1 MDDQLAGRG
10 RVIREGT
17 QTRATLTV
25 IFAVPPDPKT
35 PGFDCRE
42 TEPDGL
48 PKRGSVNVGDTVLVA
63 DTAVGEVEPLAGHVS
78 VGVRSVVGSEP
89 RKIDSGREMGRAE
102 QKQSGRLRVRPHA
115 GERKNNEIMRTRP
128 EQKSALPCPRHSSW
142 SRP

>member
-42 TEPDGL
+42 TESDGL
-48 PKRGSVNVGDTVLVA
+48 AQRGGVNVWDAILVTNAPIRKVQALPWHIPVGVGSV
-63 DTAVGEVEPLAGHVS
+63 
-78 VGVRSVVGSEP
+78 
-89 RKIDSGREMGRAE
+89 IGREPECGR
-102 QKQSGRLRVRPHA
+102 G
-115 GERKNNEIMRTRP
+115 
-128 EQKSALPCPRHSSW
+128 
-142 SRP
+142 